1 MNPNVWGPGLWLTL
15 HSITYNYPENPAST
29 DVNHH
34 RTFMTSLQHVIPC
47 QGCREEYTKYISDSP
62 PNLSTKDNFIQW
74 MVDFHNHT
82 NERLHKRTWTRAQ
95 VDTLYDNIYT
105 PSIFSIF
112 SLNNTLTNP
121 TNLFIVLIIC
131 IIVIIYIC
139 YHKKW
144 LK

>member
-15 HSITYNYPENPAST
+15 HSITYAYPENPAST
-29 DVNHH
+29 DVNQH
-34 RTFMTSLQHVIPC
+34 RTFMTSLQHVLPC
-47 QGCREEYTKYISDSP
+47 QGCREEYTKYISESP

-74 MVDFHNHT
+74 MVDFHNHI
-82 NERLHKRTWTRAQ
+82 NKRLHKRTLTRAQ
-95 VDTLYDNIYT
+95 ADKLYDNIYT

-112 SLNNTLTNP
+112 SLNNTLSNP
-121 TNLFIVLIIC
+121 SNLFIVLIIC